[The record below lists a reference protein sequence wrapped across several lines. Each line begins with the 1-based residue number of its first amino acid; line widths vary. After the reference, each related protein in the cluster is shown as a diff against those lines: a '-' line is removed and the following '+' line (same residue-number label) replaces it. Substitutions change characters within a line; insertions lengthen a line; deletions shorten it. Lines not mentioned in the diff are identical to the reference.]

1 MTLAQDL
8 DGRGTLGVADL
19 LVALLE
25 CVRLEALPGQ
35 RATQEVHEHVPQRLQ
50 VVSPTLFCTFT
61 QTVFI
66 TVVHKIQSYSIP
78 SPIISLTF
86 QMFSQI
92 VHIVTKI
99 NKSMFDDNHMIT
111 IIFSQNCIDKD
122 SMNVYLSL
130 NL

>member
-35 RATQEVHEHVPQRLQ
+35 RAAQEVHEHVPQRLQ

-61 QTVFI
+61 EL
-66 TVVHKIQSYSIP
+66 Y
-78 SPIISLTF
+78 
-86 QMFSQI
+86 
-92 VHIVTKI
+92 
-99 NKSMFDDNHMIT
+99 
-111 IIFSQNCIDKD
+111 
-122 SMNVYLSL
+122 
-130 NL
+130 